1 MDLAAAYEQKLPLEA
16 ASVAVEA
23 DAFVVVV
30 DFEAVST
37 RDGDEALLF
46 DLQVHPKDKI
56 SSHSGLLKYT
66 IKDYVS
72 CFCPF
77 LKTTV
82 PNAAHLM
89 VFLFFS
95 L

>member
-1 MDLAAAYEQKLPLEA
+1 M
-16 ASVAVEA
+16 
-23 DAFVVVV
+23 VVV
-30 DFEAVST
+30 DLEAVST

-56 SSHSGLLKYT
+56 SSNSRLLKYT
-66 IKDYVS
+66 IKDYAS
-72 CFCPF
+72 CFCLF

-89 VFLFFS
+89 VFQFFS